1 MVIYFSNV
9 MLFMSCYSWIK
20 GDVLLKLGVCKDRR
34 KPQKKHSL
42 AGKILWIAVVL
53 IAAGLLEVAVGYTL
67 LDKYHSQV
75 ADMEYK
81 LTDVYMTKINQT
93 FSMLNTSVRSM
104 LFDGQEI
111 QKVSDAYDNM
121 SIYHKEDPPLNTV
134 LIQNSS
140 VNELKKAFLTM
151 SKSYGTT
158 FNFFYYDTANAR
170 MTEYGGCEYYVRKPF
185 IDMICE
191 KIHEGCVEFTKEGKW
206 FLLGDYLCTIYKGP
220 GGIAGAWIRAQDF
233 AQSMLELSPTQCS
246 SIEIYD
252 SAKAQALVYERQEN
266 GTLALE
272 RTAGIQESYYGM
284 NNARFGCRFIM
295 DTRDYDTTLL
305 YPMIFLGLII
315 IYLII
320 VSGVLVYTK
329 RNILGQVHYFY
340 DNLLA
345 FKDSARFNEESG
357 LVEFSEAGKVLNK
370 LSEEIRKLKIDIYEE
385 QLAKQRVEL
394 DYAQLQIRPHFY
406 INCLNIIYSMA
417 QVNRMKEIQEIALQV
432 SGYLR
437 YIFKKS
443 MDPVP
448 VSKELEFTQNYL
460 RVLEC
465 MNAEKYQCHIHV
477 DPAYDDFGIPPLLIQ
492 TFVENSLKHNMNVEN
507 CFSVEIRVQTSDDG
521 QNMEIIIADNG
532 HGFGEEDLG
541 TLNAGLFSETGEFHV
556 GIRNAVARL
565 NMLYG
570 PDSGVRFD
578 NNPGGGAAVTIVI
591 PCGAMIVSGDK

>member
-1 MVIYFSNV
+1 MKN
-9 MLFMSCYSWIK
+9 
-20 GDVLLKLGVCKDRR
+20 GDFLRR
-34 KPQKKHSL
+34 PQKKHTL

-67 LDKYHSQV
+67 LDKYHGQV

-104 LFDGQEI
+104 PFDGQEI
-111 QKVSDAYDNM
+111 KQVSDAYNK
-121 SIYHKEDPPLNTV
+121 STVYHKEDSLNTV

-151 SKSYGTT
+151 SRSYGTT
-158 FNFFYYDTANAR
+158 FNFFYYDTANER

-185 IDMICE
+185 IDMICT
-191 KIHEGCVEFTKEGKW
+191 KINEGSVEFTKEGKW
-206 FLLGDYLCTIYKGP
+206 FLLEDYLCTIYKGP

-233 AQSMLELSPTQCS
+233 AESMLELSPTQCS

-272 RTAGIQESYYGM
+272 RTGGTQESYYGM
-284 NNARFGCRFIM
+284 NNARFECRFIM
-295 DTRDYDTTLL
+295 DTRDYDSTLL

-315 IYLII
+315 IYLVI

-345 FKDSARFNEESG
+345 FKDTARFNEQSG
-357 LVEFSEAGKVLNK
+357 LVEFSEAGKILNK

-385 QLAKQRVEL
+385 QIAKQKVEL

-448 VSKELEFTQNYL
+448 VAKEMEFTQNYL

-465 MNAEKYQCHIHV
+465 MNAEKYQCHIHG

-492 TFVENSLKHNMNVEN
+492 TFVENSLKHNMDVGGS
-507 CFSVEIRVQTSDDG
+507 FSVDICVTAADDG
-521 QNMEIIIADNG
+521 RGIDITVRDNG
-532 HGFGEEDLG
+532 HGFDEAVLG
-541 TLNAGLFSETGEFHV
+541 PLNAAIFSEDGGFHI

-570 PDSGVRFD
+570 PESGVRFY
-578 NNPGGGAAVTIVI
+578 NNPGGGAAVTIFI
-591 PCGAMIVSGDK
+591 PCQAVSEIETQ